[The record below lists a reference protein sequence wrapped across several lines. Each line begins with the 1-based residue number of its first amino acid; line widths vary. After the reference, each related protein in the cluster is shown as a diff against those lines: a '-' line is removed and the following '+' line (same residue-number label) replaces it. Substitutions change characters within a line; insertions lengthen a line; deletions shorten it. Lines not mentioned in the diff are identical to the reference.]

1 MAIDSRGQTPSLSFA
16 RPEGKGPGS
25 ARLAWQSTCL
35 ATMEAVRNHSVTD
48 IVLLFFFLLQS
59 SDQGSE
65 EIRIS
70 NGTNSV
76 NGHSSVTGPEDGQ
89 EEGSSECVNGNFC
102 CVLVIENKVTF
113 ANESIFI
120 FSVVAVAGRRGSLL
134 HSSIWMN

>member
-1 MAIDSRGQTPSLSFA
+1 MLRKLLGI
-16 RPEGKGPGS
+16 
-25 ARLAWQSTCL
+25 
-35 ATMEAVRNHSVTD
+35 RNHSVTD

-89 EEGSSECVNGNFC
+89 EEGSSECVHGNFC
-102 CVLVIENKVTF
+102 CVLVIENKVTL

-120 FSVVAVAGRRGSLL
+120 FSVVAVAGRRGSSLR
-134 HSSIWMN
+134 SSM